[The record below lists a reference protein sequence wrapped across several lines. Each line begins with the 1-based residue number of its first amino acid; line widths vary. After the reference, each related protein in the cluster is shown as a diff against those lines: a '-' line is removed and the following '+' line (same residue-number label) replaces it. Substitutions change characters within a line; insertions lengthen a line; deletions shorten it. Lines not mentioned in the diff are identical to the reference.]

1 VTHPGRFERLR
12 HRANRFLIG
21 MLAPHP
27 PPLGGEELSEGDPH
41 VKP

>member
-21 MLAPHP
+21 MLMGRNGNGSVAMRA
-27 PPLGGEELSEGDPH
+27 
-41 VKP
+41 